1 MKTAKKK
8 TSMRAIDRG
17 TVYDIAG
24 KLKNLARSIESGEI
38 VCATDAIVVI
48 RCGRDGRDYRTFGF
62 GQGDPA
68 EQHLMA
74 SVFASRM
81 LNRRHV

>member
-1 MKTAKKK
+1 MTTKKK
-8 TSMRAIDRG
+8 TLRAIDRG

-38 VCATDAIVVI
+38 VCATDAIVVV
-48 RCGRDGRDYRTFGF
+48 RCGHDGKDYRTFGF

-74 SVFASRM
+74 SVFAARM
-81 LNRRHV
+81 LSGGRHI